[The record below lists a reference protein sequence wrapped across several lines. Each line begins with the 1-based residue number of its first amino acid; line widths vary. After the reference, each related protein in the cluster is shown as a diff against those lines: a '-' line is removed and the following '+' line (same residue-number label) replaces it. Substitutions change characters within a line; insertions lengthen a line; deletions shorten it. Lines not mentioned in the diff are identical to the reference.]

1 MLRCAGGRCVHTCPY
16 YHMRSLVKLSWLLH
30 SCPPDVL
37 CPPPPRLKPNQ
48 ATYRTAIAA
57 LREAGA
63 LAEALALYQGMRR
76 HHPADNSEFEGL
88 TAVAAEWALA
98 AEDAGEGPPCLCRTL
113 MLSRPRG
120 QCFVVPEGQGLPRGQ
135 CFVVPEGHGLHGLE
149 TGLCCR
155 LRQPC
160 LAPRATHAAP
170 SPASPTLADLR
181 RAVAEVCGITSAKEV
196 DLHGMS
202 GLEARAAVLCVL
214 GLLQVGGCGGG
225 GGAAS
230 CRGALLCGING
241 HTVRGVGF
249 SVSSALDAPVRCA
262 SRADCPLCA
271 APCPL
276 CLRSNTRPRAASR
289 TTPHSSP
296 GAA

>member
-1 MLRCAGGRCVHTCPY
+1 
-16 YHMRSLVKLSWLLH
+16 MRSLVKLSWLLH

-88 TAVAAEWALA
+88 TAVAAERALA

-225 GGAAS
+225 GGAPPHAAVRFCAGSMATQCVVWAS
-230 CRGALLCGING
+230 
-241 HTVRGVGF
+241 
-249 SVSSALDAPVRCA
+249 P
-262 SRADCPLCA
+262 
-271 APCPL
+271 
-276 CLRSNTRPRAASR
+276 
-289 TTPHSSP
+289 
-296 GAA
+296 